1 MKNLPQKFLDEM
13 KVLFKQDYDKF
24 INTYNNPSYYGLRA
38 NTLKISK
45 LELKAIADF
54 IGEEITYD
62 NKYINA
68 SLALNPYTSWI

>member
-45 LELKAIADF
+45 LELKAIAD
-54 IGEEITYD
+54 
-62 NKYINA
+62 
-68 SLALNPYTSWI
+68 SRL